1 MGSTEGKEGSWG
13 CSCAAAPGGGGAF
26 GRRKGV
32 SVIPGPSG
40 KPSSGAPHHLPSL
53 QTSTHS
59 TLGVSQGQD
68 NYSISVL
75 PSIDAGEIVYAVIM
89 T

>member
-1 MGSTEGKEGSWG
+1 MGGTEGKEGSWE

-26 GRRKGV
+26 RRRKGV

-40 KPSSGAPHHLPSL
+40 KPSSGAPHRLPSL
-53 QTSTHS
+53 QASTHS
-59 TLGVSQGQD
+59 TLGMSQGQD
-68 NYSISVL
+68 NYSISV
-75 PSIDAGEIVYAVIM
+75 PSSIDAGEIVYAVIM